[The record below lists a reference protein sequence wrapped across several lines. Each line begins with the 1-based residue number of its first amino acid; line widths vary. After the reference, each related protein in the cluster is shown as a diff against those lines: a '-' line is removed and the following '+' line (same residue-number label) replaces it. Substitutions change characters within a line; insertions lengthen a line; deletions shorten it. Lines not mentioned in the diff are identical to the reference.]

1 MSAPDPVA
9 FTIFGQDIRWYGILI
24 AAAFVIGILMAYKR
38 APEYGID
45 SDTLLDF
52 AITLHI
58 PLYFGKPVF
67 TIISA
72 LDSFFQHIPVFSVKE
87 FAVTEDRNPIFS
99 QYYIRLS
106 WKLVIVLSVSISFM
120 P

>member
-24 AAAFVIGILMAYKR
+24 ALGFVIGILMAYKR
-38 APEYGID
+38 APEYGIK

-52 AITLHI
+52 AIWLM
-58 PLYFGKPVF
+58 P
-67 TIISA
+67 ISVIGA
-72 LDSFFQHIPVFSVKE
+72 RAYYV
-87 FAVTEDRNPIFS
+87 IFS
-99 QYYIRLS
+99 WADYVGDRSRLLYGEEGEYTGS
-106 WKLVIVLSVSISFM
+106 AGSDI